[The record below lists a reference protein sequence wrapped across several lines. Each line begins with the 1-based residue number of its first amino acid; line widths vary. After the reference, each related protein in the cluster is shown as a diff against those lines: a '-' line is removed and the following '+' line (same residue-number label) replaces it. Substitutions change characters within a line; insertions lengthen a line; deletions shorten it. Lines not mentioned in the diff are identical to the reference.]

1 MNYKFLFAAFLL
13 LSNVSFAQKKDKST
27 LESDTTSRELN
38 EVTISSKYYQRY
50 KIDNV
55 SGSLKLNKAL
65 LLVPQNIQEIDKSII
80 RDQQAINVNE
90 SITRNVSG
98 TIRNNTADF
107 YGPLIFMRGAG
118 ISTLRNGMDISM
130 IYYGPLPEDASI
142 IDRMEFIKGPAGFMN
157 AIGDPAGSFNIV
169 TKNPTGVRSNNISFT
184 AGSFNLYRLTG
195 DFDGSFGK
203 NKKWQYRLN
212 VAGQKAQS
220 FQKFAFND
228 KVVVQPVIRYNINSK
243 SSLTAEYIY
252 GKQSFQQ
259 YLVTVFSPYG
269 FGSLPRDFS
278 ITDPNKKPAQ
288 ANENNGFLT
297 YRNQLSDKWQ
307 FTAKATYARSH
318 LDGNYFFVSAYNKTT
333 PNLIQRRLTYE
344 RFNSSVYALQTFV
357 NGQFSTVTITHHVL
371 ASFDYNRKNFLGYAG
386 YNDPKANPAL
396 YPLDALNP
404 VYGITFDSNE
414 RTGKLSDIATNM
426 QFIEYYAG
434 YVQDE
439 LNLLNDKLRITLAAR
454 LTSSKNSVSLPKPT
468 SVSDVVVTPRIGLS
482 YSIVKD
488 LSVYGLFDHTYT
500 PQSGISAT
508 GGVFEPLKGKNLE
521 AGLKKDWA
529 DGKWNTSVSVYQIIR
544 DNIIV
549 TDPNNNNFQ
558 SQIGQTKS
566 KGVEFDL
573 KGEIFK
579 GLNAVVNYAYTDS
592 YISKD
597 ANESNVGL
605 PSPYLVKHIQNTWL
619 NYKLPVKKLNGL
631 SVSAGYQFQA
641 GRKGR
646 YSQDGN
652 LPISNLFRVD
662 GGLGW
667 SNSRI
672 SVNGVVNNI
681 FNRFNYGSAW
691 TRPVGLFAYVPY
703 APREYRITVGYNF

>member
-1 MNYKFLFAAFLL
+1 MKPIQLFVLMFI
-13 LSNVSFAQKKDKST
+13 LSLSVHAQNDT
-27 LESDTTSRELN
+27 NARQPYDTTSRALN

-55 SGSLKLNKAL
+55 STSLKLGKPL

-90 SITRNVSG
+90 SVTRNVSG
-98 TIRNNTADF
+98 AVRNNTADF

-130 IYYGPLPEDASI
+130 IYFGPMPEDAAI

-203 NKKWQYRLN
+203 NNKWQYRLN
-212 VAGQKAQS
+212 VAGQKAKS

-228 KVVVQPVIRYNINSK
+228 KVLVQPVIRYNINTK
-243 SSLTAEYIY
+243 SSVTAEYIY
-252 GKQSFQQ
+252 SKQSFQQ

-278 ITDPNKKPAQ
+278 ITDPNKKPTKAS
-288 ANENNGFLT
+288 ENNGFLT
-297 YRNQLSDKWQ
+297 YRNQLSDKWKL
-307 FTAKATYARSH
+307 TAKATYARSH
-318 LDGNYFFVSAYNKTT
+318 LDGNYFFVSAYNKAT
-333 PNLIQRRLTYE
+333 PDLLQRRLTYE
-344 RFNSSVYALQTFV
+344 RFNSSVFGLQAFV
-357 NGQFSTVTITHHVL
+357 NGQFSTGPITHQVL
-371 ASFDYNRKNFLGYAG
+371 ASFDYNRKDFLGYSG
-386 YNDPKANPAL
+386 YNDPSANPAL
-396 YPLDALNP
+396 YPLDASNP
-404 VYGITFDSNE
+404 VYGIIFDSNE
-414 RTGKLSDIATNM
+414 RTGSLSDIATNK
-426 QFIEYYAG
+426 QYIRYYAG
-434 YVQDE
+434 YLQDE
-439 LNLLNDKLRITLAAR
+439 LNLFKDKLRITLAAR
-454 LTSSKNSVSLPKPT
+454 LTSSKSGISIPKPT
-468 SVSDVVVTPRIGLS
+468 RVSDVVVTPRVGVS
-482 YSIVKD
+482 YSILKD
-488 LSVYGLFDHTYT
+488 FSVYGLFDHTYT
-500 PQSGISAT
+500 PQSGISAA
-508 GGVFEPLKGKNLE
+508 GGIFKPLKGKNLE

-529 DGKWNTSVSVYQIIR
+529 DGKWNTSVSVYQITR

-549 TDPNNNNFQ
+549 TDPANNNFQ

-573 KGEIFK
+573 KGEIVK
-579 GLNAVVNYAYTDS
+579 GLNVVVNYAYTDS
-592 YISKD
+592 YISDD
-597 ANESNVGL
+597 ANEANIGL
-605 PSPYLVKHIQNTWL
+605 ASPYLVKHIQNTWL
-619 NYKLPVKKLNGL
+619 NYKLPVKKLSGL
-631 SVSAGYQFQA
+631 SVSGGYQFQA
-641 GRKGR
+641 GRHGR
-646 YSQDGN
+646 YSQDGD
-652 LPISNLFRVD
+652 LPIANIFRVD

-672 SVNGVVNNI
+672 SINGIVNNI

-703 APREYRITVGYNF
+703 PPREYRITLGYHF